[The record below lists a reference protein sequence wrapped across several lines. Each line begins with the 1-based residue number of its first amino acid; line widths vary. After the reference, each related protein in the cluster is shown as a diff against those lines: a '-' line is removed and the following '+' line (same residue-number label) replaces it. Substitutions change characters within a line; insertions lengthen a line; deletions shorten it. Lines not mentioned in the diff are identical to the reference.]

1 MMGGS
6 LKRSLG
12 MATRRGS
19 IPKGFAFEAA
29 TRRAE
34 RNCRSVGFCIG
45 NACDDADDADSS
57 RYPFSVSDGSTSL
70 TTSLRFA
77 I

>member
-29 TRRAE
+29 TRRTE
-34 RNCRSVGFCIG
+34 QNRRSVGFCIG
-45 NACDDADDADSS
+45 NACDETDDTNGS